1 MTMNVNIDEARV
13 RFLLEKL
20 VNCLIS
26 MRQFVAIGPN
36 LDGLIKEGQEAIAQ
50 INLARTCDFCH
61 GSGMV
66 RAEGQTTQQCYWCGG
81 RGMWERRPFL
91 PMIVIELWIVTGDIS
106 KQGVT
111 VRVDPVLKDSAV
123 PIIERALELLRNK
136 QEVITG
142 GMVS

>member
-1 MTMNVNIDEARV
+1 MNVNIDEARV

-26 MRQFVAIGPN
+26 MRQFVVIGPN
-36 LDGLIKEGQEAIAQ
+36 LDGLIKEGQETIAQ

-61 GSGMV
+61 GSGVV
-66 RAEGQTTQQCYWCGG
+66 RAEGQPTQQCDWCGG

-91 PMIVIELWIVTGDIS
+91 PMIVIELWVLTDEDTS
-106 KQGVT
+106 KQAVT
-111 VRVDPVLKDSAV
+111 VRVDPVLKESV
-123 PIIERALELLRNK
+123 IPIMQQALGLLENK
-136 QEVITG
+136 QTVTPG